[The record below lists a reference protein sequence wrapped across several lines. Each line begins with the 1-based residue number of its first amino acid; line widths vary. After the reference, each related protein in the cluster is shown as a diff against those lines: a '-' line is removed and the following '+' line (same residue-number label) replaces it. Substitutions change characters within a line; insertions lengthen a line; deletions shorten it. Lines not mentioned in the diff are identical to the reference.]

1 MIAGFVGVH
10 PETGLRRGASWRTP
24 PDTSTTDPTSPN
36 ALRHTTPLGC
46 SEPGAHRVDLAPG
59 NDIEQLPAFHV
70 DDLRG
75 STLAPVGAF
84 TLVSVS
90 SNPTAVTIANPG
102 GITCQHLP
110 EQDNSVR
117 HCVPNQPRVLCDF
130 RHRPPGFADLDCRLP
145 GHPCRQR
152 GPFRRDRRVLFAPR
166 HHRIRPVRIT
176 PPLRVPHQPR
186 RTPEHRQSTSK
197 TSR

>member
-90 SNPTAVTIANPG
+90 SNPTAVTIANRAGSPVNTCPNRTTAFVTVCQISRESSATSDTARLG
-102 GITCQHLP
+102 LPTWTVAYLVARVVNGDRSEGIVESCSLHVTTAYT
-110 EQDNSVR
+110 R
-117 HCVPNQPRVLCDF
+117 F
-130 RHRPPGFADLDCRLP
+130 G
-145 GHPCRQR
+145 
-152 GPFRRDRRVLFAPR
+152 
-166 HHRIRPVRIT
+166 
-176 PPLRVPHQPR
+176 
-186 RTPEHRQSTSK
+186 
-197 TSR
+197 